1 MRGYRSDL
9 PHSILC
15 LDLGSKTGWAVLSVD
30 PNGLPMSE
38 WGCELAASGVVDFGK
53 SQFEGAGM
61 RFRKFQSWLLELS
74 FSDMFDGRHLAAV
87 YFESVRRHNGTA
99 AAHVYGGLSAI
110 LMAWCETGNKIP
122 YQSVAVA
129 NIKQAATGKGN
140 ANKAAIID
148 AVAKHYG
155 IAVKDDNHADAL
167 ALTMWYQKKMER
179 GYI

>member
-38 WGCELAASGVVDFGK
+38 WGCEITNGGVLDFGK
-53 SQFEGAGM
+53 KQHEGAGM
-61 RFRKFQSWLLELS
+61 RFLQFHEWLLRAVS
-74 FSDMFDGRHLAAV
+74 GPMFDDRKLAAV
-87 YFESVRRHNGTA
+87 YYEAVARHNGTV
-99 AAHVYGGLSAI
+99 AAHVYGGLAGV
-110 LMAWCETGNKIP
+110 LTAWCEANEIP
-122 YQSVAVA
+122 YQGVPVGS
-129 NIKQAATGKGN
+129 IKKAATGKGN

-167 ALTMWYQKKMER
+167 ALTMWYRKKMER